1 MKQLILILCVA
12 LTTVCALGQEAK
24 RAGIEYKYMDTSARP
39 GDDFADENLSFR
51 RVLLGSA
58 QKFPRWK
65 MAESEVDGI
74 MADAVGQNKDLVK
87 RLCPLFLVS
96 CTLHGAFDA

>member
-39 GDDFADENLSFR
+39 GDDFARYATGR
-51 RVLLGSA
+51 R
-58 QKFPRWK
+58 
-65 MAESEVDGI
+65 AEFNPQPKEYP
-74 MADAVGQNKDLVK
+74 M
-87 RLCPLFLVS
+87 
-96 CTLHGAFDA
+96 